1 MHGCSNSSMCEVNMK
16 FRKDFS
22 AFFLCFVVC
31 IISFAQEVIPVP
43 FQSSLVFPSEVN
55 PMITWG
61 IRDERGFHHGY
72 ALVKLDGKWGAIDKT
87 GEIVIQPQFDQVEDF
102 IEGLKLV
109 KLDSKPEFTDKTGE
123 IIIQPQF
130 EWIKDTIDMLKLV
143 ELDAKS
149 GGIVKDFV
157 DVLTLVELGRESGVI
172 DKTNKVV
179 VQPQFE
185 WIKDFIDVLA
195 LIELGRKLGFI
206 DETGK
211 IIIQPQVED
220 STKELTLVGLD
231 AKSGDIVRDFVD
243 VLTLVELGRESGV
256 IDKTNKVVV
265 QPQFEWIKDF
275 VDVLALVELGHKLG
289 FVDEAG
295 RIVIQPQ
302 FDSVRDFT
310 EGLAPVELEGKWG
323 FVDKAGRIVIQPQF
337 DSVRDFTEGLAPVEL
352 EGKWGFI
359 DKAGEFLTYEGIE
372 EEPELIGDVN
382 GDEVVDIFD
391 LVMVAGKFGKKGNS
405 RGDINGDEDV
415 NIFDLVMV
423 AGNFGKGKVVAAPTM
438 IRELVLTIDQKRSI
452 ESLVDQLESKYN
464 LSSPEE
470 TVLNLLRVV
479 LAKQLPAKTQLLP
492 NYPNP
497 FNPETWIPFELH
509 QNTNISLTIFNL
521 IGNQVRRIDLGYTQL
536 GKYASRDKAIYWDG
550 KNDNGEK
557 VASGTYFYTIH
568 TNDYTQT
575 KKMVILK

>member
-1 MHGCSNSSMCEVNMK
+1 
-16 FRKDFS
+16 
-22 AFFLCFVVC
+22 
-31 IISFAQEVIPVP
+31 
-43 FQSSLVFPSEVN
+43 
-55 PMITWG
+55 
-61 IRDERGFHHGY
+61 
-72 ALVKLDGKWGAIDKT
+72 
-87 GEIVIQPQFDQVEDF
+87 
-102 IEGLKLV
+102 
-109 KLDSKPEFTDKTGE
+109 
-123 IIIQPQF
+123 
-130 EWIKDTIDMLKLV
+130 
-143 ELDAKS
+143 
-149 GGIVKDFV
+149 
-157 DVLTLVELGRESGVI
+157 
-172 DKTNKVV
+172 
-179 VQPQFE
+179 
-185 WIKDFIDVLA
+185 
-195 LIELGRKLGFI
+195 
-206 DETGK
+206 
-211 IIIQPQVED
+211 
-220 STKELTLVGLD
+220 
-231 AKSGDIVRDFVD
+231 
-243 VLTLVELGRESGV
+243 
-256 IDKTNKVVV
+256 
-265 QPQFEWIKDF
+265 
-275 VDVLALVELGHKLG
+275 LALVELGHKLG
-289 FVDEAG
+289 FVDE
-295 RIVIQPQ
+295 
-302 FDSVRDFT
+302 
-310 EGLAPVELEGKWG
+310 
-323 FVDKAGRIVIQPQF
+323 AGRIVIQPQF

-391 LVMVAGKFGKKGNS
+391 LVMVAGQFGKKGNS

>member
-1 MHGCSNSSMCEVNMK
+1 MK

-149 GGIVKDFV
+149 GGIVK
-157 DVLTLVELGRESGVI
+157 
-172 DKTNKVV
+172 
-179 VQPQFE
+179 
-185 WIKDFIDVLA
+185 
-195 LIELGRKLGFI
+195 
-206 DETGK
+206 
-211 IIIQPQVED
+211 
-220 STKELTLVGLD
+220 
-231 AKSGDIVRDFVD
+231 DFVD